1 MCYSLKAIGRVSI
14 IELNEELIKL
24 QLISK
29 SQLSEFDFKDFP
41 IASMVLR
48 DLENGKQKLLPPPI
62 YFGSE

>member
-1 MCYSLKAIGRVSI
+1 M
-14 IELNEELIKL
+14 IELNEELIEL